1 MTIRNNQLETMD
13 ETSFLS
19 RWPKSREI
27 ETPSISSGNAQPTEL
42 MTAEEIAR
50 TLEGMKRLQPPDAD
64 CDLYEVTE
72 DYIKQRKARE
82 KAEISQHLER
92 ISKEHA

>member
-1 MTIRNNQLETMD
+1 MTIRNNQLETVD
-13 ETSFLS
+13 ETSFLA

-27 ETPSISSGNAQPTEL
+27 ETPSTASEGAEL

-50 TLEGMKRLQPPDAD
+50 TLEGMKRLQRPDAD

-72 DYIKQRKARE
+72 NYIKQRKARE
-82 KAEISQHLER
+82 NWKACNTISHQP
-92 ISKEHA
+92 AAGN